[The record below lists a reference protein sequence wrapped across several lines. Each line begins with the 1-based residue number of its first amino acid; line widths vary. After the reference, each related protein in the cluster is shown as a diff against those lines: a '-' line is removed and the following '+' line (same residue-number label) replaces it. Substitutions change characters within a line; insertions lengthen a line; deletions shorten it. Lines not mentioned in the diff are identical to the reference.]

1 MMSASCWRR
10 KSSSR
15 SAWQPRVP
23 RWTSEINSA
32 RNRRAASVTMSSAPR
47 DQLRATDIAL
57 ISLSLMT
64 VSLTVREDVFVPI
77 YTAGKDSIGPVES
90 TACHRQPLKPHDD
103 SLDEGSSY
111 HGFL

>member
-1 MMSASCWRR
+1 
-10 KSSSR
+10 
-15 SAWQPRVP
+15 
-23 RWTSEINSA
+23 
-32 RNRRAASVTMSSAPR
+32 
-47 DQLRATDIAL
+47 
-57 ISLSLMT
+57 MT

-90 TACHRQPLKPHDD
+90 TACHPQPLKPHDD